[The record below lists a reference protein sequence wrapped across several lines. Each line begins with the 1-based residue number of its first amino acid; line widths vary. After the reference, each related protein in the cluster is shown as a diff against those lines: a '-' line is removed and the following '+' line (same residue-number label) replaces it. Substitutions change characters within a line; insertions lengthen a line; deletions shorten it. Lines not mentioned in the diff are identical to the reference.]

1 MLSRFSHVQLF
12 EALWTVDHQAPLS
25 MSVGFSR
32 QEYCSGL
39 SYPPPGESSQSR
51 DQTQVS
57 CLAGGF
63 FTPEPPREAQN
74 FVSLHGVTGRH
85 DWGTELDWTHSIYLF
100 LHSYASKNHLSC
112 DQLVTIIIVFLK
124 NRVWLLYNVVLA
136 SAVQWSESALKV
148 KVAQSRPTLCD
159 PMDCSLPGSSVH
171 GILLARILEWVA
183 ITFSRE
189 SSQPRD
195 QTQVSCI
202 ADGFFTSKPPGKPK
216 IK

>member
-1 MLSRFSHVQLF
+1 MSLLFEKAQFAKLVDKLTYLKILCACMLSRFSHVQLF

-63 FTPEPPREAQN
+63 FTPEPPGEAQN
-74 FVSLHGVTGRH
+74 FVSLHGVTERH
-85 DWGTELDWTHSIYLF
+85 DWGTEMDWTHSIYLF

-136 SAVQWSESALKV
+136 SAVQWSESAMKSESFSVMSHSL
-148 KVAQSRPTLCD
+148 RP
-159 PMDCSLPGSSVH
+159 H
-171 GILLARILEWVA
+171 GL
-183 ITFSRE
+183 
-189 SSQPRD
+189 
-195 QTQVSCI
+195 
-202 ADGFFTSKPPGKPK
+202 
-216 IK
+216 